1 MRCFRRGATELLA
14 VSFLLLTAPNAFA
27 QEDVGLYSRGAGRF
41 RQGTCP
47 PTGFSYGLPG
57 DGRRMHA

>member
-1 MRCFRRGATELLA
+1 MRCFRRGATVLLA
-14 VSFLLLTAPNAFA
+14 VSFLVLTAPNAFA
-27 QEDVGLYSRGAGRF
+27 QEGVGLHAAAQAGS